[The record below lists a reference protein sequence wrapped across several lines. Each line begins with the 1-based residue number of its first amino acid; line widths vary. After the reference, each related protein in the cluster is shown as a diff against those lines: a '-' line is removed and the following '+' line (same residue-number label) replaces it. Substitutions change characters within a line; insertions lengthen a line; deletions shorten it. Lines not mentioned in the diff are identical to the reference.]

1 MRGRARAAV
10 DATWVRHVGLVIRRV
25 EVHTVPA
32 AREEHLSSEA
42 IRAIRVRESW
52 RLRLCRAVEVNAK
65 SICFRMSFDIG
76 TQRKEGADQSQE
88 MARDASVPVS
98 FRAYGFPVSIRS
110 PSGKGCT
117 VSFEPLRWR

>member
-25 EVHTVPA
+25 KVHTVPT

-42 IRAIRVRESW
+42 IRAIRVCEPW

-88 MARDASVPVS
+88 MAFDASVPV
-98 FRAYGFPVSIRS
+98 
-110 PSGKGCT
+110 
-117 VSFEPLRWR
+117 